1 MRSDEHKLGSTLG
14 RLLYVWRAA
23 PLSYAFMALMGLFSG
38 GAAIL
43 GTYATERLFSLL
55 SGGFTGQL
63 LWAVL
68 LYAGAQLLSAV
79 YLVWYIRYRVQFVT
93 LLRFEGR
100 VRTLLHQKSGRISCE
115 ALETP
120 DAYAFLRQADGARQS
135 LFRFGEIWVESLFTF
150 VQAAMIAGY
159 LSSFQPWFLLFLPL
173 SALST
178 FLTMLFRARLWERD
192 YARAEACRRE
202 ETEYERALT
211 DEAACKETRMTGAD
225 ALLLK
230 RREESR
236 KRRDRA
242 EQVRS
247 RKLCLLRLV
256 LAPLSAAGMAGGF
269 VVSLLLYGYGLIDL
283 AAFSASVAAY
293 SSLLGILNGLAGTL
307 GNEAAYRRMI
317 RPYFEYLSLP
327 ERRGEQSV
335 TPLTQAIV
343 LEDVHFSYPN
353 QQQEALSS
361 VSLTLK
367 KGEVLAVVGEN
378 GAGKSTLA
386 RVLLGLY
393 RPQSGR
399 VLYDGQDIFSAEEH
413 SLHRTQ
419 TAVFQ
424 DFVRYR
430 LSAADNITLGDLERG
445 EEGAVERE
453 LSRIFPD
460 GSVRPETQLGRE
472 FGGREISGG
481 EWQQLSIARGFY
493 REAQIAVLDE
503 PTSAIDPLRE
513 REIYE
518 RFRAGLRGK
527 TGVIV
532 THRLGAAGLADR
544 IVVLE
549 HGNLAEEGTH
559 EELLAK
565 DGRYAALYRAQAEG
579 FSDSSLC

>member
-386 RVLLGLY
+386 RVLLGL
-393 RPQSGR
+393 
-399 VLYDGQDIFSAEEH
+399 
-413 SLHRTQ
+413 
-419 TAVFQ
+419 
-424 DFVRYR
+424 
-430 LSAADNITLGDLERG
+430 
-445 EEGAVERE
+445 
-453 LSRIFPD
+453 
-460 GSVRPETQLGRE
+460 
-472 FGGREISGG
+472 
-481 EWQQLSIARGFY
+481 
-493 REAQIAVLDE
+493 
-503 PTSAIDPLRE
+503 
-513 REIYE
+513 
-518 RFRAGLRGK
+518 
-527 TGVIV
+527 
-532 THRLGAAGLADR
+532 
-544 IVVLE
+544 
-549 HGNLAEEGTH
+549 
-559 EELLAK
+559 
-565 DGRYAALYRAQAEG
+565 
-579 FSDSSLC
+579 

>member
-1 MRSDEHKLGSTLG
+1 MRSDEHKFGSTLG

-63 LWAVL
+63 LWTVL

-178 FLTMLFRARLWERD
+178 FLTMLFRARLWDRD

-211 DEAACKETRMTGAD
+211 DESA
-225 ALLLK
+225 
-230 RREESR
+230 
-236 KRRDRA
+236 
-242 EQVRS
+242 
-247 RKLCLLRLV
+247 CLLRLV
-256 LAPLSAAGMAGGF
+256 LVPLSVAGMAGGF

-327 ERRGEQSV
+327 ERSGEHDL

-343 LEDVHFSYPN
+343 LEDVHFTYPN
-353 QQQEALSS
+353 QQQEALSG

-378 GAGKSTLA
+378 GAGKTTLA

-399 VLYDGQDIFSAEEH
+399 VLYGGQDIFSVKERT
-413 SLHRTQ
+413 LHRTQ

-549 HGNLAEEGTH
+549 HGKIAEEGTH